1 MSGTLVASVRELKLQ
16 ITAGDGRNVADA
28 SFRREVDRLIS
39 AVYDDIGAV
48 LTVPLESVFEL
59 FVIKVLY
66 VERRSSDASVVD
78 YLGGMLSRYLYAREL
93 FPLVDASGR
102 PQTLYFADVLEE
114 MQSGP
119 ARFQNLFEAFR
130 RYADNALFLS
140 GMFPQCW
147 RRGRRADAR
156 PSGRRGRMG
165 GSPSAD
171 RGYFVSTGK
180 TCYRLAADHELAE
193 FTRQRPT
200 LLKLSGYFEVYL
212 DALNELS
219 ERYVTGFDFNLLA
232 DKMLDRFNLYRR
244 TGDERHREEA
254 RRYAALLRLDSRR
267 FPALY
272 RKARP
277 HLL

>member
-1 MSGTLVASVRELKLQ
+1 MSDTLVASVRELKLQ
-16 ITAGDGRNVADA
+16 IIAGDGGNVAGA

-48 LTVPLESVFEL
+48 LTVSLESVFEL

-66 VERRSSDASVVD
+66 VERRSRDASVID

-93 FPLVDASGR
+93 FPLVDESGR
-102 PQTLYFADVLEE
+102 PQTLYFSDVLEE

-119 ARFQNLFEAFR
+119 TRFQNLFEACR

-147 RRGRRADAR
+147 R
-156 PSGRRGRMG
+156 
-165 GSPSAD
+165 
-171 RGYFVSTGK
+171 
-180 TCYRLAADHELAE
+180 LAADHDLAE
-193 FTRQRPT
+193 FTQQRPT

-219 ERYVTGFDFNLLA
+219 ERYVTGFDFNLIA

>member
-1 MSGTLVASVRELKLQ
+1 MSETLAASVRELKLQ
-16 ITAGDGRNVADA
+16 IIAGDGRNVADA
-28 SFRREVDRLIS
+28 SFRREVDRLIG
-39 AVYDDIGAV
+39 AVYDDICAV
-48 LTVPLESVFEL
+48 ATVPLESVFEL

-66 VERRSSDASVVD
+66 VERRSSDASVID

-93 FPLVDASGR
+93 FPLVDDSGR
-102 PQTLYFADVLEE
+102 PQTFYFSDVLEE
-114 MQSGP
+114 MQRGTS
-119 ARFQNLFEAFR
+119 RFQNLFEAFR

-140 GMFPQCW
+140 GIFPQCW
-147 RRGRRADAR
+147 RRGRRR
-156 PSGRRGRMG
+156 SRTG
-165 GSPSAD
+165 GSPSTD
-171 RGYFVSTGK
+171 RGYYVSTGK
-180 TCYRLAADHELAE
+180 TCYRLAAEHKLAE

-219 ERYVTGFDFNLLA
+219 ERYVTGFDFNLIA

-254 RRYAALLRLDSRR
+254 RRYAALPRLDSRR

-272 RKARP
+272 RRARP
-277 HLL
+277 HLI

>member
-102 PQTLYFADVLEE
+102 LQTLYFSDVLEE

-193 FTRQRPT
+193 FTQQRPT

-219 ERYVTGFDFNLLA
+219 ERYVTGFDFNLIA

>member
-1 MSGTLVASVRELKLQ
+1 MSDTLAASVRELKLQ
-16 ITAGDGRNVADA
+16 IIAGDGRNVADA
-28 SFRREVDRLIS
+28 SFRRAVDRLIS

-66 VERRSSDASVVD
+66 VERRSSDASVID
-78 YLGGMLSRYLYAREL
+78 YLGGMLSRYLYVREL

-102 PQTLYFADVLEE
+102 PQTLYFSDVLEE

-119 ARFQNLFEAFR
+119 ARFQNLFEACR

-147 RRGRRADAR
+147 RRGRRRALPAGR
-156 PSGRRGRMG
+156 QGRSGV
-165 GSPSAD
+165 SPSAD
-171 RGYFVSTGK
+171 RGYYVSTGK
-180 TCYRLAADHELAE
+180 TCYRMAADHELAE

-219 ERYVTGFDFNLLA
+219 ERYVTGFDFNLIA

-272 RKARP
+272 RRARP